1 MFPSAHASH
10 PHSQYKW
17 NIKASCRERSRPYM
31 IEGAGKA
38 RDRGEQGG
46 SRQCGNVHRGRLDRT
61 CQNRIGEGV
70 DGGAAARRDGGE
82 L

>member
-1 MFPSAHASH
+1 
-10 PHSQYKW
+10 
-17 NIKASCRERSRPYM
+17 M

-38 RDRGEQGG
+38 RDRGEQGD
-46 SRQCGNVHRGRLDRT
+46 SRQCGVVGEEHWTPTL
-61 CQNRIGEGV
+61 RIGEGV

>member
-1 MFPSAHASH
+1 
-10 PHSQYKW
+10 
-17 NIKASCRERSRPYM
+17 M

-46 SRQCGNVHRGRLDRT
+46 PNQCGDVHRGRLDRT

>member
-10 PHSQYKW
+10 PHSQYNW

-38 RDRGEQGG
+38 RDRGEQGS
-46 SRQCGNVHRGRLDRT
+46 SRQCGVVVEEHSHWTPTL
-61 CQNRIGEGV
+61 RIGEGV

>member
-1 MFPSAHASH
+1 
-10 PHSQYKW
+10 
-17 NIKASCRERSRPYM
+17 M

-38 RDRGEQGG
+38 RDRGEQGS
-46 SRQCGNVHRGRLDRT
+46 SRQCGVVVEEHSHWTPTL
-61 CQNRIGEGV
+61 RIGEGV